1 MAVES
6 KNKILVV
13 DDEQSI
19 REFLELLLTK
29 EGYQV
34 KTTGSAVEALQ
45 ILEKDRFDVIFMDIQ
60 MPQMSGIEALIALKK
75 MDPTIEVIVIT
86 AFGSTEIAIDVIKK
100 GAYDFIAKPFKIDNL
115 LITTKKAVEKRKL
128 TYENLMLKSQLGERY
143 MYCDMIGSSATM
155 LMMYEM
161 IKIVSQTTSNI
172 LITGES
178 GTGKELIAKA
188 LHTNGPLKNKPF
200 VTVNCGAIPENLMES
215 ELFGHK
221 KGSFT
226 GAIAD
231 KPGLFETANNGTIF
245 LDEVGELPIHL
256 QVKLLRAIQER
267 TVKRIGENYDI
278 NINVRVLCATN
289 KNLQEMVKKGTFR
302 EDLYYRLNVIQIHAP
317 ALRERADDIIMLS
330 NFFVE
335 KYNKKL
341 GKEITG
347 ITEEAMVALRKYN
360 YPGNVRELE
369 NIIER
374 AVALCTS
381 RIIKLQDLPP
391 HIIDIYRDQ
400 KFMSPAAVSAGKAIT
415 AAGTLPAMDEIPE
428 HGIELEKIVAE
439 YEKDIIQKAL
449 KKTGGVKKHAAKLL
463 GITFRSMRYR
473 LEKYGID

>member
-1 MAVES
+1 MSVEQ

-29 EGYQV
+29 EGYYVQ
-34 KTTGSAVEALQ
+34 TTGSAFEAIKL
-45 ILEKDRFDVIFMDIQ
+45 LEKERFDVVFLDIQ
-60 MPQMSGIEALIALKK
+60 MPQMSGIEALITLKK

-100 GAYDFIAKPFKIDNL
+100 GAYDFIAKPFKIDTL
-115 LITTKKAVEKRKL
+115 LITAKKAVEKRKL
-128 TYENLMLKSQLGERY
+128 SYENLMLKSQLGERY
-143 MYCDMIGSSATM
+143 SYCDMVGSSAPM

-172 LITGES
+172 LVTGES

-188 LHTNGPLKNKPF
+188 IHTNGPLKNRPF
-200 VTVNCGAIPENLMES
+200 VTVNCGAIPENLIES
-215 ELFGHK
+215 EMFGHK

-231 KPGLFETANNGTIF
+231 KVGLFETANNGTIF

-267 TVKRIGENYDI
+267 TIRRVGENYDI
-278 NINVRVLCATN
+278 NINVRLICATN
-289 KNLQEMVKKGTFR
+289 KDLQDMVKKGTFR

-317 ALRERADDIIMLS
+317 ALRDRGDDVTMLS

-335 KYNKKL
+335 KYSKKL
-341 GKEITG
+341 NKEIHNV
-347 ITEEAMVALRKYN
+347 TEEATVALRKYN

-369 NIIER
+369 NVIER
-374 AVALCTS
+374 AVALCNS
-381 RIIKLQDLPP
+381 KVIKLQDLPP
-391 HIIDIYRDQ
+391 HIVDIY
-400 KFMSPAAVSAGKAIT
+400 KSVGSASFQAN
-415 AAGTLPAMDEIPE
+415 LPQFREIPDN
-428 HGIELEKIVAE
+428 GIELEKIVGDF
-439 YEKDIIQKAL
+439 EKDLIQKAL
-449 KKTGGVKKHAAKLL
+449 KKTGGVKKHAAKIL

-473 LEKYGID
+473 LEKYGIE

>member
-1 MAVES
+1 MAEPT

-19 REFLELLLTK
+19 REFLELLLSK

-34 KTTGSAVEALQ
+34 KTTGSAFEAIK
-45 ILEKDRFDVIFMDIQ
+45 ILEKERFDVVFMDIQ
-60 MPQMSGIEALIALKK
+60 MPQMSGIEALITLKK
-75 MDPTIEVIVIT
+75 IDPTIEIIVIT

-115 LITTKKAVEKRKL
+115 LITTKKAVEKRNL
-128 TYENLMLKSQLGERY
+128 SYENLMLKSQIGERY
-143 MYCDMIGSSATM
+143 SYCDMIGSSAPM

-172 LITGES
+172 LVTGES

-188 LHTNGPLKNKPF
+188 IHNNGPLKNKPL
-200 VTVNCGAIPENLMES
+200 VTINCGAIPENLIES
-215 ELFGHK
+215 EMFGHK

-231 KPGLFETANNGTIF
+231 KVGLFETANTGTIF

-267 TVKRIGENYDI
+267 TIRRIGENNNI
-278 NINVRVLCATN
+278 NINVRVICATN
-289 KNLQEMVKKGTFR
+289 RDLQEMVKRGTFR

-317 ALRERADDIIMLS
+317 ALRERGDDTTMLS
-330 NFFVE
+330 NYFVE
-335 KYNKKL
+335 KYAKKL
-341 GKEITG
+341 NKQIDSV
-347 ITEEAMVALRKYN
+347 TEEAMVALRKYN

-374 AVALCTS
+374 AVALCTNK
-381 RIIKLQDLPP
+381 IIKLLDLPP
-391 HIIDIYRDQ
+391 HLVNNYRELNILSPNQSLNLSSTKLPDFDQ
-400 KFMSPAAVSAGKAIT
+400 IP
-415 AAGTLPAMDEIPE
+415 DE
-428 HGIELEKIVAE
+428 GIELEKIVSVF
-439 YEKDIIQKAL
+439 EKDLIQKAL
-449 KKTGGVKKHAAKLL
+449 KKTGGVKKHAAKML

-473 LEKYGID
+473 LEKYNLE